1 MSKRS
6 YRHMSAEERE
16 TLSLGLAHGHSL
28 RTMASGVGARP
39 QHREPRVGPQHD
51 AGPTLSCLHG
61 THVAAARACQPRRP
75 RKLLDPW
82 LWQYVRTHLAQ
93 GCSPEQI
100 AGRLRRA
107 YPDDMGKQLSAET
120 IYVGLYVL
128 PRGTLR
134 SELLAAL
141 RQARK
146 ARRPRARGTDR
157 RGQIPHMTPIA
168 ERPAEVATRTVP
180 GHWEGDLIK
189 GARNGSAVG
198 TLVERTT
205 RLVILARME
214 GTDARSA
221 REGFTKKLRH
231 VPALLRKTLTYDRGK
246 EMAEHERL
254 AQRLAI
260 RIFFADPYSPWQ
272 RGTNENTNGLLRQ
285 YLPKGTDLS
294 GYTQRELNAIAH
306 RLNTRPENVSTLP
319 RPWKSMRNCAIIH
332 PLHLELETALHNNP
346 VPHLVD

>member
-1 MSKRS
+1 MRTKCYTHLSD
-6 YRHMSAEERE
+6 AERD
-16 TLSLGLAHGHSL
+16 TLSVGLAQGASL
-28 RTMASGVGARP
+28 RTMARVLGRAPSTVSRESTRNARGHP
-39 QHREPRVGPQHD
+39 YRACTAQR
-51 AGPTLSCLHG
+51 L
-61 THVAAARACQPRRP
+61 AAARARQPRRS

-82 LWQYVRTHLAQ
+82 LWQYVRTHLGQ

-100 AGRLRRA
+100 AGRLRHE
-107 YPDDMGKQLSAET
+107 YPDEMRKHLSAET
-120 IYVGLYVL
+120 IYVALYVL

-146 ARRPRARGTDR
+146 TRRPRSRGTDR
-157 RGQIPHMTPIA
+157 RGQLPNMTPIA
-168 ERPAEVATRTVP
+168 ARPAEVASRTIP

-205 RLVILARME
+205 RLVLLARMD
-214 GTDARSA
+214 GTDAESA
-221 REGFTKKLRH
+221 YQGFTKKLRH
-231 VPALLRKTLTYDRGK
+231 VPAPLRKTLTYDRGK

-260 RIFFADPYSPWQ
+260 QVFFADPHSPWQ

-306 RLNTRPENVSTLP
+306 RLNTRPRKCLNFAT
-319 RPWKSMRNCAIIH
+319 
-332 PLHLELETALHNNP
+332 PLEVFTQLRQYSPVALGT
-346 VPHLVD
+346 

>member
-1 MSKRS
+1 MGYGVAMRMRS
-6 YRHMSAEERE
+6 YRHMSVEERE
-16 TLSLGLAHGHSL
+16 TLSLGLARGQSL
-28 RTMASGVGARP
+28 RTMALMLGRAPSTVSREWARNAMY
-39 QHREPRVGPQHD
+39 GPY
-51 AGPTLSCLHG
+51 
-61 THVAAARACQPRRP
+61 RACTAHALASDRARQPRRS

-82 LWQYVRTHLAQ
+82 LWQYVRTHLGQ

-100 AGRLRRA
+100 AGRLRRE
-107 YPDDMGKQLSAET
+107 YPDDMQKHLSAET

-128 PRGTLR
+128 PRGALR

-146 ARRPRARGTDR
+146 ARRPRARGIDR
-157 RGQIPHMTPIA
+157 RGQIPNMTPIA

-205 RLVILARME
+205 RLVILARMA

-231 VPALLRKTLTYDRGK
+231 VPARLRQTLTYDRGK
-246 EMAEHERL
+246 EMAEHARL
-254 AQRLAI
+254 AERLAI

-306 RLNTRPENVSTLP
+306 RLNTRPRKCLNFAT
-319 RPWKSMRNCAIIH
+319 
-332 PLHLELETALHNNP
+332 PLEVYAQLRHHSPVALGT
-346 VPHLVD
+346 

>member
-1 MSKRS
+1 MPKHVST
-6 YRHMSAEERE
+6 HMSVEERE
-16 TLSLGLAHGHSL
+16 TLSLGLAQGQSL
-28 RTMASGVGARP
+28 RTMATVLGRAPSTVSREHARNARGHP
-39 QHREPRVGPQHD
+39 Y
-51 AGPTLSCLHG
+51 
-61 THVAAARACQPRRP
+61 RACLAQSLAVTRARQPRRP

-82 LWQYVRTHLAQ
+82 LWQYVQTHLVR

-100 AGRLRRA
+100 AGRLRCE
-107 YPDDMGKQLSAET
+107 YPDDMRKRLSTET
-120 IYVGLYVL
+120 IYVALYVL

-134 SELLAAL
+134 TELLAAL

-146 ARRPRARGTDR
+146 ARRPRSRGMDR
-157 RGQIPHMTPIA
+157 RGQLLHMTPIA
-168 ERPAEVATRTVP
+168 DRPAEVASRTVP
-180 GHWEGDLIK
+180 GHWEGDLLK

-214 GTDARSA
+214 GTDAVSA
-221 REGFTKKLRH
+221 REGFTRKLRH
-231 VPALLRKTLTYDRGK
+231 VPAPLRKTLTYDRGK

-260 RIFFADPYSPWQ
+260 QIFFADPHSPWQ

-306 RLNTRPENVSTLP
+306 RLNTRPRKCLDFAT
-319 RPWKSMRNCAIIH
+319 
-332 PLHLELETALHNNP
+332 PLEVFTQWRHHSPVALGT
-346 VPHLVD
+346 

>member
-1 MSKRS
+1 
-6 YRHMSAEERE
+6 MSAEERE
-16 TLSLGLAHGHSL
+16 TLSLGLAGGHSL
-28 RTMASGVGARP
+28 RTMARVLGRAPSTVSRESARNTTRGRP
-39 QHREPRVGPQHD
+39 YRACTAQVQ
-51 AGPTLSCLHG
+51 
-61 THVAAARACQPRRP
+61 AAARACQPRRP

-82 LWQYVRTHLAQ
+82 LWQYVRTHLTE

-107 YPDDMGKQLSAET
+107 YPDDMRKQLSAET

-134 SELLAAL
+134 SELWAVL

-157 RGQIPHMTPIA
+157 RGQIPTMTPIA

-180 GHWEGDLIK
+180 GHWGGDLIK

-205 RLVILARME
+205 RRVILARME

-221 REGFTKKLRH
+221 CQGFTKKLRH
-231 VPALLRKTLTYDRGK
+231 VPALLRKTLTDDRGK
-246 EMAEHERL
+246 ERAEHEQL

-260 RIFFADPYSPWQ
+260 QIFFADPYSPWQ
-272 RGTNENTNGLLRQ
+272 RGPNENTNGLLRQ

-306 RLNTRPENVSTLP
+306 RLNTRPRKCLDFATPLGVS
-319 RPWKSMRNCAIIH
+319 A
-332 PLHLELETALHNNP
+332 HLRQHAPVALRT
-346 VPHLVD
+346 

>member
-1 MSKRS
+1 MLKKS
-6 YRHMSAEERE
+6 YTHMNVEERE
-16 TLSLGLAHGHSL
+16 TLSLGLAQGYSL
-28 RTMASGVGARP
+28 RTLAAVLGRAPSTISREAARNATRGHP
-39 QHREPRVGPQHD
+39 YRACTAH
-51 AGPTLSCLHG
+51 TL
-61 THVAAARACQPRRP
+61 AAARARQPRRP

-82 LWQYVRTHLAQ
+82 LWRFVQTHLIR

-100 AGRLRRA
+100 AGRLRRE
-107 YPDDMGKQLSAET
+107 YPDDMRKHLSTET
-120 IYVGLYVL
+120 IYVALYVL
-128 PRGTLR
+128 PRGSLR

-157 RGQIPHMTPIA
+157 RGQIPNMTLLA

-180 GHWEGDLIK
+180 GHWEGDLLK

-205 RLVILARME
+205 RLVILARLD
-214 GTDARSA
+214 GTDALSA
-221 REGFTKKLRH
+221 REGFTRKLKL
-231 VPALLRKTLTYDRGK
+231 VPTALRKTLTYDRGK

-260 RIFFADPYSPWQ
+260 RVFFADPHSPWQ

-294 GYTQRELNAIAH
+294 GYTQRELNAIAL
-306 RLNTRPENVSTLP
+306 RLNTRPRKCLNWAT
-319 RPWKSMRNCAIIH
+319 
-332 PLHLELETALHNNP
+332 PLEVFTQLRHHSPVALGT
-346 VPHLVD
+346 

>member
-1 MSKRS
+1 
-6 YRHMSAEERE
+6 MSAEERE
-16 TLSLGLAHGHSL
+16 TLSLGLAHGQSL
-28 RTMASGVGARP
+28 RTMARVLGRAPSTVSREYARHTTRGRP
-39 QHREPRVGPQHD
+39 YRACTAQTQ
-51 AGPTLSCLHG
+51 
-61 THVAAARACQPRRP
+61 AAARARRPRRP

-82 LWQYVRTHLAQ
+82 LWQYVRTHLTQ

-100 AGRLRRA
+100 AGRLKRA

-128 PRGTLR
+128 SRGTLR
-134 SELLAAL
+134 SERLTAL

-146 ARRPRARGTDR
+146 ARRPRARGIDR
-157 RGQIPHMTPIA
+157 RGQLPNLTPIA
-168 ERPAEVATRTVP
+168 ERPADVATRTVP
-180 GHWEGDLIK
+180 GHWEGDLLK

-205 RLVILARME
+205 RLVLLARMD
-214 GTDARSA
+214 GTDATSA
-221 REGFTKKLRH
+221 RQGFTKKLRH
-231 VPALLRKTLTYDRGK
+231 VPAPLRKTLTYDRGK

-254 AQRLAI
+254 AERLAI
-260 RIFFADPYSPWQ
+260 RVFFADPHSPWQ

-306 RLNTRPENVSTLP
+306 RLNTRPRKCLHFAT
-319 RPWKSMRNCAIIH
+319 
-332 PLHLELETALHNNP
+332 PLEVYAQLRHHSPVALGS
-346 VPHLVD
+346 